1 MGSQTMLTPSSIL
14 QARRWYAEE
23 FRYKAKVSSPA
34 LVDAFATVHREDFV
48 GRGPWRFLS
57 PMNAAE
63 YWTSDDADPR
73 HVYHDVLIALD
84 EERGINNGLPSLWAY
99 LFDHVEIKT
108 GDHVLHLGCG
118 TGYYTAIAAELT
130 GTAGSVTAIEIDPM
144 LAEKARAALSA
155 WHQVQVRNQDGAQTT
170 FDPVDVI
177 MVSAGATHP
186 LPSWLN
192 ALRPRGR
199 LLFPMTTAR
208 RGPGAMLLVTRCHTE
223 GIAARFLCRAEFIDF
238 QGARDA
244 RIGDRLAA
252 ALIRDRGAPV
262 RSLRQDAHE
271 EDATCWL
278 HERDWCLSL
287 LDASNDAEA

>member
-1 MGSQTMLTPSSIL
+1 
-14 QARRWYAEE
+14 
-23 FRYKAKVSSPA
+23 
-34 LVDAFATVHREDFV
+34 
-48 GRGPWRFLS
+48 
-57 PMNAAE
+57 MNAAE

-73 HVYHDVLIALD
+73 HVYHDVLIATD
-84 EERGINNGLPSLWAY
+84 EERGINNGLRVYGHIFRPCRDQDWRSR
-99 LFDHVEIKT
+99 
-108 GDHVLHLGCG
+108 LHLGCG

-177 MVSAGATHP
+177 MVSAGATHHS
-186 LPSWLN
+186 SWLN

-244 RIGDRLAA
+244 MMETDSRL
-252 ALIRDRGAPV
+252 R
-262 RSLRQDAHE
+262 
-271 EDATCWL
+271 
-278 HERDWCLSL
+278 
-287 LDASNDAEA
+287 